1 MKKILG
7 LCSLGI
13 LLISSCFT
21 NKGKLEFV
29 APESGKVIVIG
40 QQVNFK
46 LKFPDATLDS
56 VVYAV
61 DGNVV
66 GRKND
71 TTTLVVDSQTI
82 GLGSK
87 NLTAKV
93 YVAGKEDIAY
103 SNVVI
108 VPESAKQYGFEI
120 VNTFSHDVSG
130 FTQGLEYADGIL
142 YESTGQYGSS
152 SIRKVELTSGKVLKK
167 TMLDSKF
174 FGEGMTLWGNKLV
187 LLTWRENIGIVFDK
201 NTFNQMGTFD
211 YGNSKE
217 GWGLTNDG
225 KLLIKSDGTNMIYF
239 LNPET
244 YKEEGSISIY
254 DENGPVD
261 QLNELEY
268 IDGKIYANV
277 YQKDIIVIIDPATGA
292 VEGQIN
298 LVGMYTN
305 PDREAVDNELNGI
318 AYDKVAKRLFVTG
331 KKWNQLFEIKLIER

>member
-7 LCSLGI
+7 LCSLGM
-13 LLISSCFT
+13 LLVCSCFT

-46 LKFPDATLDS
+46 LKFPTAALDS

-61 DGNVV
+61 DGNIV

-82 GLGSK
+82 GLGTK

-93 YVAGKEDIAY
+93 YVDGKEDIAY
-103 SNVVI
+103 SNVII

-120 VNTFSHDVSG
+120 VNTFPHDTSA

-142 YESTGQYGSS
+142 YESTGQYNYS
-152 SIRKVELTSGKVLKK
+152 SIRKVELTSGKVLRK
-167 TMLDSKF
+167 TMLDAKS
-174 FGEGMTLWGNKLV
+174 FGEGMTLWGNKLI
-187 LLTWRENIGIVFDK
+187 LLTWEEKIGIVFDK
-201 NTFNQMGTFD
+201 NTFNQIGTFE

-225 KLLIKSDGTNMIYF
+225 KRLIKSDGTNMIYF
-239 LNPET
+239 LNPDT
-244 YKEEGSISIY
+244 YKEESSISVY
-254 DENGPVD
+254 DDKGPVD
-261 QLNELEY
+261 KLNELEY

-277 YQKDIIVIIDPATGA
+277 YGQEIIVIIDPTTGA

-305 PDREAVDNELNGI
+305 PERKTYDNELNGI
-318 AYDKVAKRLFVTG
+318 AYDKNAKRLFVTG